1 MIVFPDIELVSA
13 RVHESWVRSKQAQGI
28 ESRKAEDGEELM
40 VPYQELSE
48 KAKELDRNTVRAVYN
63 AIREVEAES

>member
-13 RVHESWVRSKQAQGI
+13 RVHESWVRSKQKQGI

-48 KAKELDRNTVRAVYN
+48 KAKELDRNTVRAVYD
-63 AIREVEAES
+63 AIRELEAES